1 QLPRQVLRLLRRLPA
16 RLDLADH
23 RRRRRDR
30 RLALLLPRD
39 RAGDVHAALGGAAAR
54 AGRGVAAARAAAP
67 GLRGRL
73 PLRHRRVVLRGAA
86 DHRPGPTRGAY
97 ASLLRTH
104 FRRNYV
110 FQPMTDER
118 RLSEAER
125 TNREIYEHV
134 KRTRE
139 RLAKERRE
147 IERVRNSI
155 ADNREHIELTQRFLR
170 D

>member
-1 QLPRQVLRLLRRLPA
+1 
-16 RLDLADH
+16 
-23 RRRRRDR
+23 
-30 RLALLLPRD
+30 
-39 RAGDVHAALGGAAAR
+39 
-54 AGRGVAAARAAAP
+54 
-67 GLRGRL
+67 
-73 PLRHRRVVLRGAA
+73 
-86 DHRPGPTRGAY
+86 
-97 ASLLRTH
+97 
-104 FRRNYV
+104 
-110 FQPMTDER
+110 MTDER

-170 D
+170 GGE

>member
-1 QLPRQVLRLLRRLPA
+1 
-16 RLDLADH
+16 
-23 RRRRRDR
+23 
-30 RLALLLPRD
+30 
-39 RAGDVHAALGGAAAR
+39 
-54 AGRGVAAARAAAP
+54 
-67 GLRGRL
+67 
-73 PLRHRRVVLRGAA
+73 
-86 DHRPGPTRGAY
+86 
-97 ASLLRTH
+97 
-104 FRRNYV
+104 
-110 FQPMTDER
+110 MTDER

-170 D
+170 DSAA